1 MESYYGS
8 FERSVSVPAGTKD
21 SDVQAKFDN
30 GVLTITIAKPHK
42 DEPKKIEVQ

>member
-1 MESYYGS
+1 MNA
-8 FERSVSVPAGTKD
+8 RLSVPAGTKD
-21 SDVQAKFDN
+21 SDVEAKFDN